1 MSNVIKLGEVKKNR
15 PTTTPTD
22 KGDYSFEEVIKQ
34 NKQRQQRLKRDRD
47 TANDKVKRSHR
58 LDR

>member
-15 PTTTPTD
+15 PTTKPTEE
-22 KGDYSFEEVIKQ
+22 YSFEETIKQ
-34 NKQRQQRLKRDRD
+34 NKQKQDRLKRDRD
-47 TANDKVKRSHR
+47 TANNKVKRSQR

>member
-15 PTTTPTD
+15 PTTKPKTEEF
-22 KGDYSFEEVIKQ
+22 SFEETIKQ
-34 NKQRQQRLKRDRD
+34 NKQKQDRLKRDRD
-47 TANDKVKRSHR
+47 TANNKVKRSHR

>member
-15 PTTTPTD
+15 PTTKPTD
-22 KGDYSFEEVIKQ
+22 KGDYNFEEVIKQ
-34 NKQRQQRLKRDRD
+34 NKQRQERLKRDRD
-47 TANDKVKRSHR
+47 TANGKVKRSHR